1 VLFAVLA
8 STGMELG
15 AALRLTAADIDRDHA
30 TIHARGSKTA
40 WRNRVVRYEPWATSY
55 IEGAQAKRLGAVPLF
70 PGIGYKDALTAFKA
84 AQQAVGLSGHRLH
97 DLRHTYAV
105 NALRKGYKP
114 TVIARQLGHK
124 DASMINKVYGRFVP
138 DESDYLVAGSST
150 DSATSSKK
158 RREATHAK

>member
-1 VLFAVLA
+1 MAA
-8 STGMELG
+8 SGIELG
-15 AALRLTAADIDRDHA
+15 AALRLTRADINFDKKEVF
-30 TIHARGSKTA
+30 ARGSKTA
-40 WRNRVVRYEPWATSY
+40 WRNRVVRVEPWAHAALES
-55 IEGAQAKRLGAVPLF
+55 IPSRLIGAAPLF
-70 PGIGYKDALTAFKA
+70 YGIRYADALDVFKA
-84 AQQAVGLSGHRLH
+84 AQKAVGISGHRLH

-105 NALRKGYKP
+105 NALKKGYKP

-150 DSATSSKK
+150 DSATTAKK